1 MTKSQ
6 NMFGAVAAFGL
17 TAMLAAGAAGA
28 QPVRLTVGDLST
40 PSAARAF
47 DAELASA
54 AHRACAGEYRL
65 TELAGLMACEQQA
78 RDQGLSQLTPA
89 QRGAYA
95 EALRPASRL
104 AMR

>member
-6 NMFGAVAAFGL
+6 KMFGAVASFGL
-17 TAMLAAGAAGA
+17 MAMLAAGAAGA
-28 QPVRLTVGDLST
+28 QPVRLAVGDLTT

-47 DAELASA
+47 DAQLAAA
-54 AHRACAGEYRL
+54 AHQACASEYRL
-65 TELAGLMACEQQA
+65 TELAGLMACERQA
-78 RDQGLSQLTPA
+78 RDQALSQLTPA
-89 QRGAYA
+89 QREACA